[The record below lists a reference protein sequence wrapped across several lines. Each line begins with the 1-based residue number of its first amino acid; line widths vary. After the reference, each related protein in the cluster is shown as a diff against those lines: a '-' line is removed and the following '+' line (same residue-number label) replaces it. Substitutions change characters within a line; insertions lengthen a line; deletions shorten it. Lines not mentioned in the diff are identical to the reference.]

1 MGSLGTVWAFFGGCW
16 GGHLG
21 GSLGGS
27 LGSLLVWFNSM
38 IINKLYI
45 FLVKNPLS
53 SFKFYYYKATKS
65 ILLCLCLVLVAQGV
79 ERNPGPV
86 TSNVFQDETISTS
99 TYSVLV
105 CRAFLQ
111 LHIKVGKS
119 FVK

>member
-45 FLVKNPLS
+45 F
-53 SFKFYYYKATKS
+53 
-65 ILLCLCLVLVAQGV
+65 
-79 ERNPGPV
+79 
-86 TSNVFQDETISTS
+86 
-99 TYSVLV
+99 
-105 CRAFLQ
+105 
-111 LHIKVGKS
+111 
-119 FVK
+119 